1 MEGFVVFQKMI
12 EETQVLLDELPG
24 VTPVHGPF
32 YKVLDI
38 HFLRI
43 KVPFYK

>member
-1 MEGFVVFQKMI
+1 MI

-32 YKVLDI
+32 YKVSI
-38 HFLRI
+38 YFLFGNPSSTV
-43 KVPFYK
+43 KKELESTA